1 MINID
6 YNSKGAAKNMK
17 MEDNVLQVSVDDI
30 IPNRFQP
37 RLAFDEQGLKE
48 LASSIKEHGIIQPL
62 VLRKLGSKYEIIAG
76 ERRYKASIMAG
87 LTTVPAVISNID
99 DNSSAEIALVENI
112 QRRNLTPIEEARSY
126 KNLLDK
132 GYTQEQLAQKMGIS
146 QSSVANKLR
155 LLNLDESVQQALLE
169 GKISERHAR
178 SLLILNDAEKEK
190 EWLNRIIT
198 ERLTVR
204 QLDQELK
211 KLKEEENKTDI
222 PLVDLSFNAEAIKNN
237 SFDINK
243 NSNKLQSTDDILKDY
258 SEENATDDTSS
269 DNGGTILEKPNVE
282 IIDSLQEPAT
292 NNSDILTNPYEVPN
306 KTTFFETLEPLAP
319 EEQAKQNIGNKGYFS
334 FDFLQPEE
342 PAPVKKDLEVLESKN
357 SLNDNQAED
366 IAPKTAA
373 EANYSNL
380 NSLNDS
386 FDNTPI
392 NGLNPNN
399 KFFTPIN
406 NNQSLNTSSLTN
418 NSTKSDDEELF
429 DPMSLLGDLTSDNTP
444 NNKQDLDNA
453 KKDIEDVINNLK
465 LQGFKVNYS
474 FENKENGCKITIDID

>member
-1 MINID
+1 MQMESQIVQVNI
-6 YNSKGAAKNMK
+6 
-17 MEDNVLQVSVDDI
+17 DDI

-37 RLAFDEQGLKE
+37 RLSFDDQGLKE
-48 LASSIKEHGIIQPL
+48 LAASIKEHGIIQPL

-76 ERRYKASIMAG
+76 ERRYKASQMAG
-87 LTTVPAVISNID
+87 LNTVPAVISNID
-99 DNSSAEIALVENI
+99 DNSSAEVALVENI

-243 NSNKLQSTDDILKDY
+243 NSNKLQPTDDILKDY

-269 DNGGTILEKPNVE
+269 DNGGTTLEKSNVE

-292 NNSDILTNPYEVPN
+292 NNSDILTNPYEIPN
-306 KTTFFETLEPLAP
+306 KTTFFETLEPLTP
-319 EEQAKQNIGNKGYFS
+319 EEQAKQNVGNKGYFS
-334 FDFLQPEE
+334 FNFLQPEE
-342 PAPVKKDLEVLESKN
+342 PVPVKKDLEVLESKN
-357 SLNDNQAED
+357 SLNDNQDDD
-366 IAPKTAA
+366 IAPKTAP

-380 NSLNDS
+380 NLLNDS

-406 NNQSLNTSSLTN
+406 NNQSLNTSNLTSG
-418 NSTKSDDEELF
+418 STKSDDEELF
-429 DPMSLLGDLTSDNTP
+429 DPMSLLGDLSSDNTP

-474 FENKENGCKITIDID
+474 FENKEKGCKITIDIN

>member
-1 MINID
+1 M
-6 YNSKGAAKNMK
+6 
-17 MEDNVLQVSVDDI
+17 
-30 IPNRFQP
+30 
-37 RLAFDEQGLKE
+37 
-48 LASSIKEHGIIQPL
+48 
-62 VLRKLGSKYEIIAG
+62 
-76 ERRYKASIMAG
+76 
-87 LTTVPAVISNID
+87 
-99 DNSSAEIALVENI
+99 
-112 QRRNLTPIEEARSY
+112 
-126 KNLLDK
+126 
-132 GYTQEQLAQKMGIS
+132 
-146 QSSVANKLR
+146 R

-243 NSNKLQSTDDILKDY
+243 NSNKLQPTDDILKDY
-258 SEENATDDTSS
+258 SEENATYDTSS
-269 DNGGTILEKPNVE
+269 DNGGTTLEKSNVE

-292 NNSDILTNPYEVPN
+292 NNSDILTNPYEIPN
-306 KTTFFETLEPLAP
+306 KTTFFETLEPLTP
-319 EEQAKQNIGNKGYFS
+319 EEQAKQNVGNKGYFS
-334 FDFLQPEE
+334 FNFLQPEE
-342 PAPVKKDLEVLESKN
+342 PVPVKKDLEVLESKN
-357 SLNDNQAED
+357 SLNDNQDDD
-366 IAPKTAA
+366 IAPKTAP

-380 NSLNDS
+380 NLLNDS

-406 NNQSLNTSSLTN
+406 NNQSLNTSNLTSG
-418 NSTKSDDEELF
+418 STKSDDEELF
-429 DPMSLLGDLTSDNTP
+429 DPMSLLGDLSSDNTP

-474 FENKENGCKITIDID
+474 FENKEKGCKITIDIN

>member
-1 MINID
+1 
-6 YNSKGAAKNMK
+6 

-155 LLNLDESVQQALLE
+155 LLNLDESVQQALLD

-178 SLLILNDAEKEK
+178 SLLVLNDAEKEK

-222 PLVDLSFNAEAIKNN
+222 PLVDLSFNADTIKNN

-243 NSNKLQSTDDILKDY
+243 NPNKLQPIDDILKDY
-258 SEENATDDTSS
+258 SEEPVDDDNNGVGSS
-269 DNGGTILEKPNVE
+269 PKKPSVE
-282 IIDSLQEPAT
+282 IIDTLQEPIS
-292 NNSDILTNPYEVPN
+292 NNSDILTNPYEIPN

-319 EEQAKQNIGNKGYFS
+319 EDQAKQDVSNKGYFS
-334 FDFLQPEE
+334 FNFDQPDE
-342 PAPVKKDLEVLESKN
+342 PTPLKKDLEVLEPDPNLSA
-357 SLNDNQAED
+357 SSDNEPLKEQD
-366 IAPKTAA
+366 
-373 EANYSNL
+373 NYSNFTSS
-380 NSLNDS
+380 NSFANS
-386 FDNTPI
+386 FDNSPI
-392 NGLNPNN
+392 SNLNPNN
-399 KFFTPIN
+399 KFFTPIK
-406 NNQSLNTSSLTN
+406 NNQEQINSNLNSNLN
-418 NSTKSDDEELF
+418 KQEDDELF
-429 DPMSLLGDLTSDNTP
+429 DPMSLLGNLTNDTP
-444 NNKQDLDNA
+444 STYKEDLDIA

-465 LQGFKVNYS
+465 LQGFKVDYS

>member
-6 YNSKGAAKNMK
+6 YNSKGATKNMK

-243 NSNKLQSTDDILKDY
+243 NSNKLQPTDDILKDY

-269 DNGGTILEKPNVE
+269 DNGGTTLEKSNVE

-292 NNSDILTNPYEVPN
+292 NNSDILTNPYETPN

-319 EEQAKQNIGNKGYFS
+319 EEQAKQNVGNKGYFS
-334 FDFLQPEE
+334 FNFLQPEE

-366 IAPKTAA
+366 IAPKTAP

-380 NSLNDS
+380 NLLNDS

-406 NNQSLNTSSLTN
+406 NNQSLNTANLTSG
-418 NSTKSDDEELF
+418 STKSDDEELF
-429 DPMSLLGDLTSDNTP
+429 DPMSLLGDLSSDSTP

-474 FENKENGCKITIDID
+474 FENKEKGCKITIDIN

>member
-6 YNSKGAAKNMK
+6 YNSKGATKNMK

-178 SLLILNDAEKEK
+178 SLLVLNDAEKEK

-222 PLVDLSFNAEAIKNN
+222 PLVDLSFNADSIKSN

-243 NSNKLQSTDDILKDY
+243 NSNKLPSTDDILKDY
-258 SEENATDDTSS
+258 SEENSTDETNN
-269 DNGGTILEKPNVE
+269 DNGGASLDKHNVE
-282 IIDSLQEPAT
+282 IIDTLQEPIS

-319 EEQAKQNIGNKGYFS
+319 EDQAKQDVGNKGYFS
-334 FDFLQPEE
+334 FNFDQPDE
-342 PAPVKKDLEVLESKN
+342 PEPIKKDLEVLKPQTSLDTNLTNELLDEPIN
-357 SLNDNQAED
+357 SS
-366 IAPKTAA
+366 
-373 EANYSNL
+373 NYSNS
-380 NSLNDS
+380 NSLTNN
-386 FDNTPI
+386 FGDNSLSS
-392 NGLNPNN
+392 LNPNN
-399 KFFTPIN
+399 KFFTPFN
-406 NNQSLNTSSLTN
+406 NNQNLTTSNLKN
-418 NSTKSDDEELF
+418 NVPKQEEELF
-429 DPMSLLGDLTSDNTP
+429 DPMSLLGDLTNETP
-444 NNKQDLDNA
+444 SSNKEDLETA

>member
-6 YNSKGAAKNMK
+6 YNSKGATKNMK

-48 LASSIKEHGIIQPL
+48 LSSSIKEHGIIQPL

-178 SLLILNDAEKEK
+178 SLLVLNDAEKEK

-211 KLKEEENKTDI
+211 KLKESENKSDI
-222 PLVDLSFNAEAIKNN
+222 PLVDLSFNAEDIKNN

-243 NSNKLQSTDDILKDY
+243 NSNKISKTDDILKDY
-258 SEENATDDTSS
+258 SENPDDNEN
-269 DNGGTILEKPNVE
+269 NGGKILEKPNVE
-282 IIDSLQEPAT
+282 IIDTLSEPIS

-319 EEQAKQNIGNKGYFS
+319 EEQAKQNVGNKGYFS
-334 FDFLQPEE
+334 FNFDQPEE
-342 PAPVKKDLEVLESKN
+342 PTPVKKDLEVLKPETSQSDNSSQELLNESPIN
-357 SLNDNQAED
+357 S
-366 IAPKTAA
+366 
-373 EANYSNL
+373 NYPNSNL
-380 NSLNDS
+380 SGDS
-386 FDNTPI
+386 FNNNFI
-392 NGLNPNN
+392 RGLNPNN
-399 KFFTPIN
+399 KFFTPLN
-406 NNQSLNTSSLTN
+406 NNQTANNQSLSSNLN
-418 NSTKSDDEELF
+418 KPDEEELF
-429 DPMSLLGDLTSDNTP
+429 DPMSLLGDLTNDTPSNNTE
-444 NNKQDLDNA
+444 DLAVA

-474 FENKENGCKITIDID
+474 FENKENGCKIIIDID

>member
-1 MINID
+1 
-6 YNSKGAAKNMK
+6 MK

-178 SLLILNDAEKEK
+178 SLLVLNDANKEK

-211 KLKEEENKTDI
+211 KLKENETKSDI
-222 PLVDLSFNAEAIKNN
+222 PLVDLSFNAEDIKNN

-243 NSNKLQSTDDILKDY
+243 NHNKLQPTDDILKDY
-258 SEENATDDTSS
+258 SEDSS
-269 DNGGTILEKPNVE
+269 DSTNVSGGNTLEKNNVE
-282 IIDSLQEPAT
+282 IIDTLQDSSQPS
-292 NNSDILTNPYEVPN
+292 NDILTNPYEVPN
-306 KTTFFETLEPLAP
+306 KTTFFETLQPLAP
-319 EEQAKQNIGNKGYFS
+319 AEQAKQDVGNKGYFS
-334 FDFLQPEE
+334 FNFEQPEE
-342 PAPVKKDLEVLESKN
+342 PKPAKKDLEVLSPEPI
-357 SLNDNQAED
+357 NDNLSSNETPVTPSYA
-366 IAPKTAA
+366 
-373 EANYSNL
+373 NL
-380 NSLNDS
+380 NSLSNS
-386 FDNTPI
+386 FDNAPI
-392 NGLNPNN
+392 NSLNPNN

-406 NNQSLNTSSLTN
+406 NNQGLTN
-418 NSTKSDDEELF
+418 NDSSNNQNKPDDEELF
-429 DPMSLLGDLTSDNTP
+429 DPMSLLSDLTTDASS
-444 NNKQDLDNA
+444 NNNDDLEIA